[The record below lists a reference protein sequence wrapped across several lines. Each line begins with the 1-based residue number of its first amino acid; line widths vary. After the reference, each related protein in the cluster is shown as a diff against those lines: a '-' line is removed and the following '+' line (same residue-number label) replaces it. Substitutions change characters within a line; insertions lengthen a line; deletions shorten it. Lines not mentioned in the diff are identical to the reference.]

1 MPWCN
6 EFQKRMSDGIREAIA
21 GMGSMERAEF
31 ETEARKCGRTVQEYA
46 RSVLWLGLR
55 LRQKI
60 EADNLARLLGREQDT
75 P

>member
-1 MPWCN
+1 MAWCN
-6 EFQKRMSDGIREAIA
+6 AFQKRLSDGIRQAIA
-21 GMGSMERAEF
+21 GMGFMERAEF
-31 ETEARKCGRTVQEYA
+31 ETEARKCGRTTQEHA

-60 EADNLARLLGREQDT
+60 EADNLARLLGLEQDT

>member
-1 MPWCN
+1 MAWCN

-21 GMGSMERAEF
+21 GMGSLERVEL
-31 ETEARKCGRTVQEYA
+31 ETEARKCGRTVQEYT

-60 EADNLARLLGREQDT
+60 EADNLARLLGREQDR